1 MKSLKNMTG
10 AELEELYNSPIKERA
25 ALMNKGDDDRLVARM
40 EKLLLDGRIEAE
52 QGRKEQPR
60 HALDR
65 GRQSHSDRG
74 DRPRDSDTAARAG
87 LTGGCN
93 LYGTPR
99 DRSPT
104 ARHAQSFWR
113 CCMSDKLKYLLM
125 GVLIGAGIIF
135 LLAMTGTTNTDQK
148 RTAPTDQVGTY
159 QLAAGNSFYVVLDT
173 RTGKVVEMKG
183 EITKPN
189 ASLADD
195 FPSSIDVRVSG
206 ELGIFNGGGLAD
218 QVNGFHIN
226 TRQ

>member
-1 MKSLKNMTG
+1 
-10 AELEELYNSPIKERA
+10 
-25 ALMNKGDDDRLVARM
+25 
-40 EKLLLDGRIEAE
+40 
-52 QGRKEQPR
+52 
-60 HALDR
+60 
-65 GRQSHSDRG
+65 
-74 DRPRDSDTAARAG
+74 
-87 LTGGCN
+87 
-93 LYGTPR
+93 
-99 DRSPT
+99 
-104 ARHAQSFWR
+104 
-113 CCMSDKLKYLLM
+113 MSDKLKYLLM